1 MLKTRLEALMARH
14 PKVITQI
21 RGLGFM
27 LGIELAEDIPDFAGQ
42 TSSAS
47 IQMCNRLHEA
57 GLITIPAGTRVVR
70 FLPALNLTEEDA
82 MEALRIFGDTVATLD
97 N

>member
-1 MLKTRLEALMARH
+1 
-14 PKVITQI
+14 
-21 RGLGFM
+21 
-27 LGIELAEDIPDFAGQ
+27 
-42 TSSAS
+42 
-47 IQMCNRLHEA
+47 MCNRLHEA

-82 MEALRIFGDTVATLD
+82 MEAFRIFGDTVATLD